1 MGNIVFQTLSKIA
14 LHTKFLLTMV
24 DLSVTHYDLALDN
37 EQILLKGKCLWD
49 MKTSYI
55 LTTQKD
61 DKQWEIMHQEHV
73 IYTRWEK
80 LSNSLEIT
88 RVFPGEVTIWQWNPE
103 RINKK
108 KMVGL
113 GQIQ

>member
-1 MGNIVFQTLSKIA
+1 M
-14 LHTKFLLTMV
+14 
-24 DLSVTHYDLALDN
+24 Y
-37 EQILLKGKCLWD
+37 
-49 MKTSYI
+49 
-55 LTTQKD
+55 
-61 DKQWEIMHQEHV
+61 QEHV

-88 RVFPGEVTIWQWNPE
+88 RVFPAEVTICQWNPE

-113 GQIQ
+113 AQIQ